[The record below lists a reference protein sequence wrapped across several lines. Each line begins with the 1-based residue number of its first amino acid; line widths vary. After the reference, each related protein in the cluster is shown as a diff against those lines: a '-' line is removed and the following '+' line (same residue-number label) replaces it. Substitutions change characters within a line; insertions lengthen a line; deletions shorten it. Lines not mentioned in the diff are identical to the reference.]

1 MNFVTPRNP
10 YDPCMNGGVCSFN
23 IVNNQVEFECAF
35 PAGFTGVFCQNGEP
49 ACDKVCQ
56 NQSVLDSGACAC
68 TCPVGI
74 TGEYCEVTPCNP
86 YNPCINGSTCSSDI
100 VNNAVEFDCDQVTS
114 LIRCIVDV
122 CGDNEFCQILTDLNY
137 ACLCNNGYFG
147 DHCEFGPCD
156 AVNCLNGGVETLN
169 GVSCFCQCP
178 ASYSGASCED
188 TPCDPNH

>member
-1 MNFVTPRNP
+1 MSCWVYRCFR
-10 YDPCMNGGVCSFN
+10 G
-23 IVNNQVEFECAF
+23 
-35 PAGFTGVFCQNGEP
+35 
-49 ACDKVCQ
+49 
-56 NQSVLDSGACAC
+56 VLDSGACAC

-74 TGEYCEVTPCNP
+74 TGENYEVTPCNP

-114 LIRCIVDV
+114 LTRCIVDV
-122 CGDNEFCQILTDLNY
+122 CGDNEFCQILTDLKY

-178 ASYSGASCED
+178 ARYSSASCEN
-188 TPCDPNH
+188 TTCDPNHQCLNGGTCVVQGSGFSCDCGDGFTGQFCEITPCD